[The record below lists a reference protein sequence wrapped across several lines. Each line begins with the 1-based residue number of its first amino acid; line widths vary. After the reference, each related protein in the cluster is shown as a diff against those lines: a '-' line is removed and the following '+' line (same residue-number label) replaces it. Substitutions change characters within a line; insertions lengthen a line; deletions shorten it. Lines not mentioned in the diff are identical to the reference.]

1 MILLKAAALMF
12 QKLMKLSQLSNTLF
26 LENKMLRGRR
36 MAFDY
41 GDVRIGVAV
50 CDPDAILATPVT
62 TLKCKDA
69 DLWEQIIALVAEYEP
84 IHIYVGSPRHLS
96 GESSISMQKAEDF
109 KEEVATRTNIACSL
123 IDERLSTVSAARQ
136 LKDSGMN
143 SRESKSAIDQM
154 AAVAILEQAIEIEKR
169 NQSQ

>member
-1 MILLKAAALMF
+1 
-12 QKLMKLSQLSNTLF
+12 
-26 LENKMLRGRR
+26 

-96 GESSISMQKAEDF
+96 GESSIS
-109 KEEVATRTNIACSL
+109 I
-123 IDERLSTVSAARQ
+123 
-136 LKDSGMN
+136 MN
-143 SRESKSAIDQM
+143 SRESKSAIDQL
-154 AAVAILEQAIEIEKR
+154 AAVAILEQAIAIEKR

>member
-1 MILLKAAALMF
+1 
-12 QKLMKLSQLSNTLF
+12 
-26 LENKMLRGRR
+26 

-69 DLWEQIIALVAEYEP
+69 DLWDQIVALVDEYEP
-84 IHIYVGSPRHLS
+84 IHIYIGSPRHLS
-96 GESSISMQKAEDF
+96 GESSTSMQKAEEF
-109 KEEVATRTNIACSL
+109 REEISTRTKVVCSM
-123 IDERLSTVSAARQ
+123 IDEILSTVSAAKQ

-143 SRESKSAIDQM
+143 TRESKLAIDQA
-154 AAVAILEQAIEIEKR
+154 AAVGILEQAIAIEKR
-169 NQSQ
+169 RSLNEKE

>member
-1 MILLKAAALMF
+1 MF
-12 QKLMKLSQLSNTLF
+12 QKLMMRLQLSNTLF
-26 LENKMLRGRR
+26 LGNKMLRGRR

-62 TLKCKDA
+62 TLKSKDI
-69 DLWEQIIALVAEYEP
+69 DLWEQIMALVAEYEP

-96 GESSISMQKAEDF
+96 GESSTSMQKAEEF
-109 KEEVATRTNIACSL
+109 KEEIADRTNIICSM
-123 IDERLSTVSAARQ
+123 IDERLSTVSAAKQ

-143 SRESKSAIDQM
+143 SRDSKSAIDQA
-154 AAVAILEQAIEIEKR
+154 AAVAILEQAIAIEKR
-169 NQSQ
+169 ISLDEKE

>member
-84 IHIYVGSPRHLS
+84 IHIYIGSPRHLS
-96 GESSISMQKAEDF
+96 GESSISMQKAENF
-109 KEEVATRTNIACSL
+109 KEEVATRTNIACSM

-154 AAVAILEQAIEIEKR
+154 AAVAILEQAIAIEKR